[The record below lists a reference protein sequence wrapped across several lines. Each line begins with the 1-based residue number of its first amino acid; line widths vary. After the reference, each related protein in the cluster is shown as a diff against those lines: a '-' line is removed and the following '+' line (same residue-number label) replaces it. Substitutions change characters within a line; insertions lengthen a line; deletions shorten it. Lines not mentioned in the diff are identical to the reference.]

1 VRIAVAFDHAGV
13 PFVDVVGEAIREAG
27 HEPVDLG
34 TCDDYPDAAFLAGR
48 AIDAGEAERAVLV
61 CGSGAGVAVA
71 ASKLPGIRACVGH
84 DTYTA
89 GQCVSHDDCNV
100 LCVGARVIGPAYAA
114 VCITAFAQ
122 AEFSGEER
130 HVRRLHKIDQLERQG
145 FDAELPTPREE
156 LETS

>member
-13 PFVDVVGEAIREAG
+13 PFVDVVAEALRTADQ
-27 HEPVDLG
+27 EPVDLG
-34 TCDDYPDAAFLAGR
+34 TCDDYPDAALLAGR
-48 AIDAGEAERAVLV
+48 SIRAGEAERAILV

-71 ASKLPGIRACVGH
+71 ATKLPGIRACLGH

-89 GQCVSHDDCNV
+89 AQCVTHDDCNV

-114 VCITAFAQ
+114 ACITAFAH

-145 FDAELPTPREE
+145 FGAEPPNSERNTP
-156 LETS
+156 